1 MVISRYVYNFKNII
15 LSYIIIRIYGIIK
28 LTYSIML
35 LHPSYEIKV
44 GSSIVKSG
52 LSDTAI
58 SILVDMTVDSY
69 AGSTETVLRVKED
82 NKIQVKKNSPMK
94 VSIGYE
100 NKLVPVFSGKIDTL
114 SINLSQISIISL
126 NSIFSLCNFRTDRFY
141 ENQTAGDIVKDLAKD
156 ANVKVDDISN
166 GFTFPYYAVDSN
178 KNTFEH
184 IKDLAFLCGFDIYCT
199 PEDKLVFKKYE
210 PSTKHKLVY
219 GQNIIKLKKLDP
231 SNIYNSL
238 SILGESPSSIKG
250 SDTSHWLTKKQV
262 KGFAESELKDD
273 NGGGGG
279 ATKELHFSKRFVKDE
294 DTAKKIAE
302 GSLKKLNSYLLL
314 QIEIVGNPS
323 IFLGD
328 AIIIEK
334 VPIIELNGEYR
345 IKTIEHFISK
355 YTGYVTTLKCQ
366 GV

>member
-1 MVISRYVYNFKNII
+1 
-15 LSYIIIRIYGIIK
+15 
-28 LTYSIML
+28 ML
-35 LHPSYEIKV
+35 LHPSYELKI

-52 LSDTAI
+52 LSDTII
-58 SILVDMTVDSY
+58 SILVDMTIDSY
-69 AGSTETVLRVKED
+69 AGSAETILRIKED
-82 NKIQVKKNSPMK
+82 NKIPVKKNSPITI
-94 VSIGYE
+94 SIGYE
-100 NKLVPVFSGKIDTL
+100 TNLIPVFSGKIDTL
-114 SINLSQISIISL
+114 SINLSQISIIAL

-141 ENQTAGDIVKDLAKD
+141 ESQTAGDIIKDLAKEAD
-156 ANVKVDDISN
+156 VKVDNISN
-166 GFTFPYYAVDSN
+166 GFMFPYYAVDSN
-178 KNTFEH
+178 KNAFEH

-210 PSTKHKLVY
+210 PKTKHKLIY
-219 GQNIIKLKKLDP
+219 GQNIIKLKKLNP

-250 SDTSHWLTKKQV
+250 SDTSHWLTKHQV

-273 NGGGGG
+273 GGGGEG
-279 ATKELHFSKRFVKDE
+279 RSTKELHFSKRFVKDE

-302 GSLKKLNSYLLL
+302 ETLKKLNSYLLL
-314 QIEIVGNPS
+314 QIDVVGNPS

-328 AIIIEK
+328 SIIIQN
-334 VPIIELNGEYR
+334 VPLKELNGEYR

>member
-1 MVISRYVYNFKNII
+1 
-15 LSYIIIRIYGIIK
+15 
-28 LTYSIML
+28 ML

-58 SILVDMTVDSY
+58 SILVDMTIDSY

-82 NKIQVKKNSPMK
+82 NKIPIKKNSPITI
-94 VSIGYE
+94 SIGYD
-100 NKLVPVFSGKIDTL
+100 NTLVLVFNGKIDTL
-114 SINLSQISIISL
+114 SINFSQISIIAL

-156 ANVKVDDISN
+156 AKVEVDNISD
-166 GFTFPYYAVDSN
+166 GFMFPYYAVDSN
-178 KNTFEH
+178 KNAFEH

-210 PSTKHKLVY
+210 PKTKHKLMY
-219 GQNIIKLKKLDP
+219 GQNIIKIKKLDP
-231 SNIYNSL
+231 SITYNSL

-273 NGGGGG
+273 DGGGSGG
-279 ATKELHFSKRFVKDE
+279 VGGEGSTKELHLSKRFVKDE

-302 GSLKKLNSYLLL
+302 GSLKKLNSHLLL

-328 AIIIEK
+328 SIIIQN
-334 VPIIELNGEYR
+334 VPLKELNGEYR

-366 GV
+366 GVK

>member
-1 MVISRYVYNFKNII
+1 MP
-15 LSYIIIRIYGIIK
+15 
-28 LTYSIML
+28 

-58 SILVDMTVDSY
+58 SILVDMTIDSY

-82 NKIQVKKNSPMK
+82 NKIQVKKNSPITI
-94 VSIGYE
+94 SIGYE
-100 NKLVPVFSGKIDTL
+100 NELLRVFSGKIDTL
-114 SINLSQISIISL
+114 SINLSQISIIAL

-141 ENQTAGDIVKDLAKD
+141 ENQTAGDVVKDLAKD
-156 ANVKVDDISN
+156 ANVKVDNISN
-166 GFTFPYYAVDSN
+166 GFMFPYYAVDSN
-178 KNTFEH
+178 KNAFEH

-210 PSTKHKLVY
+210 PSTKHKLLY
-219 GQNIIKLKKLDP
+219 GQDIINLKKLDP
-231 SNIYNSL
+231 STIYNSL

-273 NGGGGG
+273 NGDSGGG
-279 ATKELHFSKRFVKDE
+279 AAAATRELHFSKRFVKDE

-302 GSLKKLNSYLLL
+302 GSLKKLNSHLLL

-328 AIIIEK
+328 SVIIEN
-334 VPIIELNGEYR
+334 VPLKELNGEYR